1 MSTTK
6 SRKSLLGRT
15 AKSKALGGAA
25 LVAFMA
31 LTGPAQ
37 AGTWLGF
44 TMGRGRGGVR
54 VKKVLKGS
62 PAAVAGLRKGDLVTQ
77 VEKKAVKTPK
87 AVIQA
92 YRGKKVGGKVRL
104 VYTRGGQSRRAI
116 LALTKRPPL
125 AKLLKLLLTGERAK
139 GFQARKVS
147 GGTVSLASL
156 RGKVVLIEFW
166 STWCG
171 SCVVSLKKLKKVYFN
186 LKKKG
191 FRVVALARN
200 SLADTKKK
208 VAGLGLPFII
218 GSDPKARIAKS
229 YHLAKVPSL
238 VLIDRKGVIRDIW
251 LGSSYN
257 LNRVTRLVKKLLK
270 EKP

>member
-1 MSTTK
+1 MRFTTRDEK
-6 SRKSLLGRT
+6 FLHRYRRFLAVGI
-15 AKSKALGGAA
+15 AA
-25 LVAFMA
+25 GVAFLA
-31 LTGPAQ
+31 SGSAAR

-62 PAAVAGLRKGDLVTQ
+62 PAAAAGLKKGDLVTQ
-77 VEKKAVKTPK
+77 VENKAVKSPRG
-87 AVIQA
+87 VIQA

-104 VYTRGGQSRRAI
+104 VYTRGGRSRRAT

-125 AKLLKLLLTGERAK
+125 AKLLKLLLTGEPARAFRAK
-139 GFQARKVS
+139 KV
-147 GGTVSLASL
+147 GGGSVSLASL

-166 STWCG
+166 ATWCG
-171 SCVVSLKKLKKVYFN
+171 SCVISLKKLKKVYPG

-191 FRVVALARN
+191 FRVLALARN
-200 SLADTKKK
+200 SLAETKKK
-208 VAGLGLPFII
+208 AAGLGLPFIM
-218 GSDPKARIAKS
+218 GADPGARIAKS